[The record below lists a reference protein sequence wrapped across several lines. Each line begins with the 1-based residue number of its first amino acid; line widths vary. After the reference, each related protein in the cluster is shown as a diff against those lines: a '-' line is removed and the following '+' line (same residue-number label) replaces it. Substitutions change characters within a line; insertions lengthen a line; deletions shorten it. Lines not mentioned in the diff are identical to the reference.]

1 VNEAAEKRTGL
12 GLGFGAYGLWG
23 LFPLFFPLLEPA
35 GWLEILAQRMVWS
48 LIVVFALLAM
58 TTGFAGA
65 RAVLRDF
72 RRGGRLVLA
81 GFLITVNWGVYI
93 WGVNAGHVVECSLG
107 YFINPIFTILLGVLV
122 LHERLRPAQ
131 WVAVGIGAVAVI
143 VIAIDVGRP
152 PWIALILAASFGLY
166 GFLKKQAGVGA
177 ADSLLI
183 ETGTIFIP
191 AAVVLSVIAARG
203 DMVFGHLSAGNS
215 LLIASS
221 GIVTVIPLLM
231 FAGATR
237 RLPLTVMGLLQ
248 FLTPVLQFMVGVGI
262 RHESVPLAEYIG
274 FCLVWLAL
282 IVLSVDSVRN
292 QRRAARESRASRLES
307 VPA

>member
-1 VNEAAEKRTGL
+1 
-12 GLGFGAYGLWG
+12 
-23 LFPLFFPLLEPA
+23 
-35 GWLEILAQRMVWS
+35 MVWS

>member
-12 GLGFGAYGLWG
+12 ALGFGAYGLWG

-48 LIVVFALLAM
+48 LVVVAGILAI
-58 TTGFAGA
+58 TTGFAGV
-65 RAVLRDF
+65 RAVLRD
-72 RRGGRLVLA
+72 RRRAARLVLA
-81 GFLITVNWGVYI
+81 GVLITVNWGVYI

-107 YFINPIFTILLGVLV
+107 YFINPLFTILLGVV
-122 LHERLRPAQ
+122 FLHERLRPAQ

-143 VIAIDVGRP
+143 VIAVDVGRP
-152 PWIALILAASFGLY
+152 PWIALILAVSFGLY

-177 ADSLLI
+177 ADSLFI

-191 AAVVLSVIAARG
+191 AVIVLIVIAARG
-203 DMVFGHLSAGNS
+203 DLTFGHNGADES
-215 LLIASS
+215 LLLISS

-231 FAGATR
+231 FSGATR

-248 FLTPVLQFMVGVGI
+248 FLTPVLQFIVGVGI

-274 FCLVWLAL
+274 FCLVWVAL
-282 IVLSVDSVRN
+282 IVLSVDAVRI
-292 QRRAARESRASRLES
+292 QRRSAREARVSLES

>member
-1 VNEAAEKRTGL
+1 MNEAAEKRTGL

-35 GWLEILAQRMVWS
+35 GWLEILAQRMIWS
-48 LIVVFALLAM
+48 LVAVVALLAV
-58 TTGFAGA
+58 TTGFRGA
-65 RAVLRDF
+65 RATLRDF
-72 RRGGRLVLA
+72 RRGGRLMIA
-81 GFLITVNWGVYI
+81 GVLITVNWGVYI

-131 WVAVGIGAVAVI
+131 WAAVGIGAIAVI
-143 VIAIDVGRP
+143 VIAVDVGHP
-152 PWIALILAASFGLY
+152 PWIALVLAASFGLY

-183 ETGTIFIP
+183 ETTTIFIP

-203 DMVFGHLSAGNS
+203 DLVFGHDSVGNS
-215 LLIASS
+215 LLITSS
-221 GIVTVIPLLM
+221 GVVTVIPLLM

-292 QRRAARESRASRLES
+292 QRRTAREERAARLES